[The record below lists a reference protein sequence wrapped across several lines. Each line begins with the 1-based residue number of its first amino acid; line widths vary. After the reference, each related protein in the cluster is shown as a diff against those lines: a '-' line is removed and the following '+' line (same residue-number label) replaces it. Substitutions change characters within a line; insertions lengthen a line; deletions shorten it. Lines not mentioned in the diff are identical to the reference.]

1 MTLTSTPKLADLQ
14 LDTLAGTDE
23 AGFDDGY
30 DDAFDDDSVSDFG
43 DTANLDPITLQLT
56 PESCGQRLDKV
67 IASHVPQFSRSRLQ
81 TWFDGGHVLVDGK
94 GARGKDT
101 AYGDETVVVHPQSA
115 PEDTAYTPEEMPLN
129 IVYEDEHIMVINKP
143 AGLVVHPGAG
153 NWSGTLLNGLLHHAP
168 QLANVPRAGIVHR
181 LDKDTSGLMVV
192 GKTLAA
198 QTDLV
203 RQLQARSVK
212 REYFALVW
220 GTPSL
225 GGTIDASIARHP
237 KDRVK
242 MAVSNNFSAK
252 PAITHFQRLESG
264 LLDRRPVSLVQCQL
278 ETGRTHQIRVHMESI
293 GFALV
298 GDAVYGKRHLTP
310 VFGRQALQARR
321 LGLVHPATGEAM
333 EWIVPLADDFAALI
347 ASAEIPE
354 PPAHAQDD

>member
-1 MTLTSTPKLADLQ
+1 MVTDL
-14 LDTLAGTDE
+14 
-23 AGFDDGY
+23 
-30 DDAFDDDSVSDFG
+30 DAEG
-43 DTANLDPITLQLT
+43 EGANLAPLTLHLT
-56 PESCGQRLDKV
+56 PEACGQRLDKV
-67 IASHVPQFSRSRLQ
+67 VAGHVPQFSRSRLQ

-94 GARGKDT
+94 PARGKDT

-115 PEDTAYTPEEMPLN
+115 PEDTAYTPEDIPLN
-129 IVYEDEHIMVINKP
+129 IVYEDEHIMVVNKP

-153 NWSGTLLNGLLHHAP
+153 NWSGTMLNGLLHHAP

-212 REYFALVW
+212 REYLALVW
-220 GTPSL
+220 GTPQA
-225 GGTIDASIARHP
+225 GGTIDAPISRHP

-252 PAITHFQRLESG
+252 PAITHFQRLETG

-278 ETGRTHQIRVHMESI
+278 KTGRTHQIRVHMESL

-310 VFGRQALQARR
+310 VFPRQALQARR
-321 LGLVHPATGEAM
+321 LGLVHPATGEAL
-333 EWIVPLADDFAALI
+333 EWVVPLADDFAALI
-347 ASAEIPE
+347 AEAGIAE
-354 PPAHAQDD
+354 PPAELSTEIDED